1 MSVSE
6 TALSVQ
12 KKGRKRRGREGGG
25 QEGREEGKEGSARYS
40 DSLESQGVD
49 LLKWQCTKSNFLT

>member
-1 MSVSE
+1 MYVEIVLFRKEE
-6 TALSVQ
+6 T
-12 KKGRKRRGREGGG
+12 GEGGG

-49 LLKWQCTKSNFLT
+49 LLSWQCTKSNFLT